1 MKHHIKLVRITEN
14 SLSCSYARGYR
25 TDNSHYY
32 MHSSLSGLPEAFT
45 NSEGEIVW
53 QGQYSAWGHLQR
65 QTRPTSTFNRE
76 QNLIMEISIQ
86 HSLFMS
92 VK

>member
-1 MKHHIKLVRITEN
+1 
-14 SLSCSYARGYR
+14 
-25 TDNSHYY
+25 
-32 MHSSLSGLPEAFT
+32 MHSSLSGLPEVLT

-53 QGQYSAWGHLQR
+53 QGQYNAWGHLQR